1 MALTPA
7 FSPCCPSR
15 VLLQVPKVQVPDYN
29 THVPEAKE
37 MWIDRIAGKVK
48 GHK

>member
-1 MALTPA
+1 VTGAPA
-7 FSPCCPSR
+7 SPPFL
-15 VLLQVPKVQVPDYN
+15 VQVPKVQVPDYN
-29 THVPEAKE
+29 SHVPEAKE